1 MPGAHDKASS
11 SDGGSSDEE
20 NPVESLV
27 SGRVKRATAGN
38 RMASLLDNQGDDDL
52 ELLFAEDDEEED
64 IEFEGDDSENVSD
77 AELESSSDDE
87 DQGPAKGGD
96 DLEGE
101 KELQRQIRVE
111 RQKKRKAHDVLIR
124 PAMRQKK
131 RKLGPGTE
139 TTSNDIATPRPR
151 KKSERVSWLPTPEE
165 GPTRSSSRKQTVQN
179 KKIIHSRMV
188 ASEKRR
194 IQQIQVMEAA
204 AKRKEALKPKVMN
217 QAERMEEAAR
227 TERMNAKSLN
237 RWEAAEKKRSEEQ
250 KAKLEALHSRQLSGP
265 VVSWWSGMAQW
276 VNGKL
281 RKIGWNNIK
290 GAEGRP
296 PPQRDQDSIEDS
308 VDRMS
313 IEDQPTTTETQN
325 NNLVDQPQDKAGLAT
340 PQPPQESHDHDGTS
354 PQQVNLAPA
363 SGPHGFLDGI
373 HYYASLPDHSKQ
385 DSPLMRENPAEDV
398 QNRTSSNAAEP
409 ISPIS
414 RPKHAA
420 PSHRQSLVLP
430 PLPAVTER
438 SSRNLVL
445 LEGFDT
451 DVLRQPEFQHH
462 VLLRKRYGKSQKLT
476 RELCAITEQP
486 ARYRD
491 PKTGLAYAD
500 SYAYKQI
507 QQLGKGEHRWSDLLG
522 CYVGPVAGAAQGVPE
537 RFRKTPR

>member
-1 MPGAHDKASS
+1 MPGARDSASS
-11 SDGGSSDEE
+11 SDGRTSDEE

-27 SGRVKRATAGN
+27 SGRAKRATAGN

-64 IEFEGDDSENVSD
+64 IEFEGNDSENVSD
-77 AELESSSDDE
+77 AELESSSDEE
-87 DQGPAKGGD
+87 DPGPAKGGD
-96 DLEGE
+96 ELEGE

-111 RQKKRKAHDVLIR
+111 RQKKRKAHNVLIR

-131 RKLGPGTE
+131 RKLDPNAE
-139 TTSNDIATPRPR
+139 TTSNNIATPRPR

-204 AKRKEALKPKVMN
+204 AKRKEALKPKALN

-250 KAKLEALHSRQLSGP
+250 KAKLEALHSRQLNGP
-265 VVSWWSGMAQW
+265 VESWWSGMARW

-281 RKIGWNNIK
+281 RQIGWNNIK
-290 GAEGRP
+290 GVEGRP
-296 PPQRDQDSIEDS
+296 LPQRNQDSTGDS
-308 VDRMS
+308 TDRMS
-313 IEDQPTTTETQN
+313 VDGRPTTAETQN
-325 NNLVDQPQDKAGLAT
+325 NALADQPQDKVDLAT
-340 PQPPQESHDHDGTS
+340 PQPLQEPHDHDGTS
-354 PQQVNLAPA
+354 FQQVNLAPA

-385 DSPLMRENPAEDV
+385 DSPLMREDPAEDV
-398 QNRTSSNAAEP
+398 QNQTSRNAAEP
-409 ISPIS
+409 TSLVS
-414 RPKHAA
+414 RPKQVA
-420 PSHRQSLVLP
+420 PSQRQSLIP
-430 PLPAVTER
+430 PSPPPAVTER

-445 LEGFDT
+445 LKGFDT
-451 DVLRQPEFQHH
+451 DVLRLPEFQNH
-462 VLLRKRYGKSQKLT
+462 VLLKKRYGKSPSRSL
-476 RELCAITEQP
+476 EN
-486 ARYRD
+486 
-491 PKTGLAYAD
+491 
-500 SYAYKQI
+500 
-507 QQLGKGEHRWSDLLG
+507 
-522 CYVGPVAGAAQGVPE
+522 
-537 RFRKTPR
+537 

>member
-1 MPGAHDKASS
+1 MPSARDNASS
-11 SDGGSSDEE
+11 SDGGASDEE

-64 IEFEGDDSENVSD
+64 IEFEGDDTENVSD

-131 RKLGPGTE
+131 RKLDPSAE

-188 ASEKRR
+188 ASERRR

-204 AKRKEALKPKVMN
+204 AKRKEALKPKALN

-265 VVSWWSGMAQW
+265 VESWWSGMAEW
-276 VNGKL
+276 VSGKL
-281 RKIGWNNIK
+281 RKIGWNNIR
-290 GAEGRP
+290 GAEERP
-296 PPQRDQDSIEDS
+296 PSRRNQGSTEDS

-313 IEDQPTTTETQN
+313 IEDHPTTAETQN
-325 NNLVDQPQDKAGLAT
+325 SAVLDQPQDKAGLAA
-340 PQPPQESHDHDGTS
+340 PRLLQEPHDHDGMS

-363 SGPHGFLDGI
+363 SGPHGLLDGI
-373 HYYASLPDHSKQ
+373 HYYASLPDNSKQ
-385 DSPLMRENPAEDV
+385 DSPLIRENPAEDV
-398 QNRTSSNAAEP
+398 QNRTGPNAAEP
-409 ISPIS
+409 TSLVS
-414 RPKHAA
+414 RPKHVA
-420 PSHRQSLVLP
+420 PSQRQPHVP
-430 PLPAVTER
+430 PPPPVVSER
-438 SSRNLVL
+438 SSRNLVI

-451 DVLRQPEFQHH
+451 DVLRQPAFQSH
-462 VLLRKRYGKSQKLT
+462 VLLKKRVGKSQSKSLKDWNHINIF
-476 RELCAITEQP
+476 L
-486 ARYRD
+486 D
-491 PKTGLAYAD
+491 
-500 SYAYKQI
+500 
-507 QQLGKGEHRWSDLLG
+507 
-522 CYVGPVAGAAQGVPE
+522 
-537 RFRKTPR
+537 